1 MERFLANI
9 KRYFKY
15 AVYSAKADLKAEVAG
30 SYLNWLW
37 WILDPLC
44 FMMIYIFVASIVFK
58 SSEPYFPVF
67 IFIGLTVWDFFNKT
81 VNASVKIV
89 SNNRGIVTKIY
100 IPKYIL
106 ILQKTFVNM
115 FKMMISWI
123 LVFGLMLVCRVPL
136 SITFLWFIPL
146 LLIIYLITFGISCI
160 LLHFGIFV
168 EDLANVTSL
177 ALRLLF
183 YLSGIFYNLATR
195 VPTPYNK
202 ILLRINPVAYIIN
215 AFRNVL
221 LQGKT
226 PSLVMMGGW
235 TLAGILLIAVG
246 IHIIHKY
253 ENSYA
258 KVI

>member
-1 MERFLANI
+1 MKRFINNI

-44 FMMIYIFVASIVFK
+44 FMMIYIFIASIIFK

-67 IFIGLTVWDFFNKT
+67 IFIGLTTWDYFNK
-81 VNASVKIV
+81 NINSSVKLV

-106 ILQKTFVNM
+106 VLQKSFVNL
-115 FKMMISWI
+115 FKMAISWG
-123 LVFGLMLVCRVPL
+123 LVFILMIIFKVPF
-136 SITFLWFIPL
+136 SINFLYFIPI
-146 LLIIYLITFGISCI
+146 LIVLYVVTFGISLI
-160 LLHFGIFV
+160 LLHFGIFI
-168 EDLANVTSL
+168 EDLGNVTSL
-177 ALRLLF
+177 ALRFIF
-183 YLSGIFYNLATR
+183 YLSGIFYNIKTR
-195 VPTPYNK
+195 VPEPFNK
-202 ILLRINPVAYIIN
+202 ILIKLNPAAYIID
-215 AFRNVL
+215 AFRTIFL
-221 LQGKT
+221 YGKA
-226 PSLVMMGGW
+226 PSMIMLGGW
-235 TLAGILLIAVG
+235 FVVGCIITMIG